1 MRTATLVFA
10 CSALWATMP
19 STWAQQPQQEPE
31 SQPARYVLGLSLA
44 NRPEYDG
51 ADTRKTQLRPLW
63 AAQLGRWRLS
73 TSGGSALLGFG
84 REGGGPGA
92 STQLV
97 AGDRWRVGVALRLD
111 GGRKSDDASTTRGLP
126 DVPRTLRARLYANYR
141 LAPDLDL
148 GGTLSQDLLG
158 HRGGLTAGLDLGWR
172 FYRSETLEWTS
183 GVGVSAANAQNLR
196 SYFGVPDAAAAA
208 SGKPAY
214 VPGAGLRDV
223 HAGVGFTR
231 PVGAHWFVFGSAGA
245 SRLLG
250 PAADSPL
257 VLKRGGASVALGV
270 AWRS

>member
-1 MRTATLVFA
+1 MKTACLLLVNV
-10 CSALWATMP
+10 ALWVASP
-19 STWAQQPQQEPE
+19 AHAQQEEQEPE
-31 SQPARYVLGLSLA
+31 SQPARYVLGGSLA

-51 ADTRKTQLRPLW
+51 ASTRRTKLKPLW
-63 AAQLGRWRLS
+63 AVQLGRWRLS

-92 STQLV
+92 STQLLS
-97 AGDRWRVGVALRLD
+97 GDRFRLGVALRMD
-111 GGRKSDDASTTRGLP
+111 SGRKSDDASTTRGLP
-126 DVPRTLRARLYANYR
+126 DIPRTLRARLFANYN
-141 LAPDLDL
+141 LTPDLNL

-158 HRGGLTAGLDLGWR
+158 HRGGLNAGVDLGWR

-183 GVGVSAANAQNLR
+183 GIGVTAADAQNLR
-196 SYFGVPDAAAAA
+196 SYFGVPESAAAA

-214 VPGAGLRDV
+214 VPGAGLRDL
-223 HAGVGFTR
+223 HTGLGFTR

-257 VLKRGGASVALGV
+257 VQKRSGANAAIGV